1 MKQKNSNEMEGAFFF
16 LSLPFCHKK
25 KKIILLCVLQ
35 LAIGTMVIKTLKTAQ
50 APQSLIW
57 SSGQLS
63 VDSNLSSICIHD
75 RKMLHI

>member
-1 MKQKNSNEMEGAFFF
+1 MRWREPFSFF
-16 LSLPFCHKK
+16 LCLFVTKK